1 MYYYI
6 TLIIMQLVFSIN
18 LLKLNNDKIISK
30 TDIITIINIVSALR
44 I

>member
-1 MYYYI
+1 
-6 TLIIMQLVFSIN
+6 MQLIFSIN

-30 TDIITIINIVSALR
+30 TDIITIINIVLALR